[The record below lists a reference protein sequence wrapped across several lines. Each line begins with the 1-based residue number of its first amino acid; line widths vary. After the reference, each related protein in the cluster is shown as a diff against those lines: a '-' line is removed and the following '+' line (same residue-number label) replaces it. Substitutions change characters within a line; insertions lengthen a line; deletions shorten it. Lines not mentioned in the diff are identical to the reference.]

1 MTAAQRG
8 VYWEF
13 LADPYSG
20 KFDIGYVF
28 ILYYGLERH
37 LLEGRC
43 EDAFNVILKL
53 RDVYDNASFQSY
65 SACALI
71 LICLFKQRPDL
82 AGKFYQSL
90 DKRQELNFPDNLY
103 LLCKMGLNLPLTAND
118 IMRMCKTFEF
128 NNQNYIKKYP
138 DLFLKELTASM
149 QSCFGTDQLEIRQ
162 FVTQAEWRKLRRQR
176 VPIFANVSIRDKSI
190 DVPLI
195 AECFKL
201 KKVVYDLLERTHES
215 VKKVLIQK
223 RKDGTLPAETVPKSV
238 KMINPLVLDSTK
250 EKELLNQFKSARTNV
265 MDRHFALIALQDFY
279 YKYRTLDNKYLQIC
293 IDYCN
298 EDISLLPQ
306 VQSQYVQE
314 ERDSLQKLA
323 SVYSTKE
330 ITERLSAIHAFN
342 GNIPAFK
349 RLAIIYEKIKDY
361 DKAIDICDQAIEYYE
376 KANMHIAVVEFKQR
390 KQKME
395 AKVATTHEET

>member
-1 MTAAQRG
+1 M
-8 VYWEF
+8 
-13 LADPYSG
+13 
-20 KFDIGYVF
+20 
-28 ILYYGLERH
+28 
-37 LLEGRC
+37 
-43 EDAFNVILKL
+43 
-53 RDVYDNASFQSY
+53 
-65 SACALI
+65 
-71 LICLFKQRPDL
+71 
-82 AGKFYQSL
+82 
-90 DKRQELNFPDNLY
+90 
-103 LLCKMGLNLPLTAND
+103 
-118 IMRMCKTFEF
+118 
-128 NNQNYIKKYP
+128 
-138 DLFLKELTASM
+138 
-149 QSCFGTDQLEIRQ
+149 
-162 FVTQAEWRKLRRQR
+162 
-176 VPIFANVSIRDKSI
+176 
-190 DVPLI
+190 
-195 AECFKL
+195 
-201 KKVVYDLLERTHES
+201 LERTHES